1 MNPQLLFIYNADSGL
16 YNTLTDMAHKLL
28 SPDTYACDLCS
39 ITHGV
44 FRERDEWRSFIE
56 SLPVESTFLHRD
68 EFCRQYPE
76 MNNISLPALM
86 LKSDEGLVELL
97 GQENIAACQTV
108 NELSNRILER
118 LDEKGIRLGDH

>member
-1 MNPQLLFIYNADSGL
+1 MNPQLLFVYNADSGL

-44 FRERDEWRSFIE
+44 FSERDEWRSFIE
-56 SLPVESTFLHRD
+56 SLPVESAFLHRD
-68 EFCRQYPE
+68 EFHRQYPE
-76 MNNISLPALM
+76 MNKLSLPAL
-86 LKSDEGLVELL
+86 LLQNDEGLVVLL
-97 GQENIAACQTV
+97 NHGSIAACQTV

-118 LDEKGIRLGDH
+118 LDELGVRGEGH

>member
-1 MNPQLLFIYNADSGL
+1 MKPQLLFVYNADSGL

-68 EFCRQYPE
+68 EFYRQYPE
-76 MNNISLPALM
+76 MNKLLLPALM
-86 LKSDEGLVELL
+86 LQSDVGLVELL
-97 GQENIAACQTV
+97 DQDSIAACQTV

-118 LDEKGIRLGDH
+118 LDKLGVRVGDH